1 MLEIFI
7 PLVILAFI
15 AEYFAATLGMGYGTT
30 LAPILII
37 LGYEPL
43 VLVPAILF
51 SQFLA
56 GFASAAFHH
65 RFRNM
70 NLAEHRDEREAAI
83 IFSVM
88 GVGGVLVA
96 AFANVNLPVQY
107 VKTYIAITVMA
118 MGVLMIANV
127 RRESAYSRSRLA
139 VIGVFAAF
147 NKGISGGGYGPIST
161 SGQIISGIRPRAAIA
176 ITALVEGVICALG
189 IGIYFV
195 LSIYPALLLTF
206 AITVGALIAAPLS
219 AITTASLEQKLLR
232 TVVALST
239 FAIGVVTLILVLSV
253 V

>member
-15 AEYFAATLGMGYGTT
+15 AEFFAATLGMGYGTT

-37 LGYEPL
+37 IGYEPL
-43 VLVPAILF
+43 ILVPAILF

-70 NLAEHRDEREAAI
+70 SLAEHRDEREAAF

-88 GVGGVLVA
+88 GIGGVMVA
-96 AFANVNLPVQY
+96 AFANMNLPAQY
-107 VKTYIAITVMA
+107 VKAYIAITVMA

-127 RRESAYSRSRLA
+127 RRESRYSRSRLGA
-139 VIGVFAAF
+139 IGVFAAF
-147 NKGISGGGYGPIST
+147 NKGISGGGYGPIAT

-176 ITALVEGVICALG
+176 ITALVEGIICALG

-195 LSIYPALLLTF
+195 LSVYPELLLTI

-219 AITTASLEQKLLR
+219 ALTTASLEQNFLR
-232 TVVALST
+232 NVVAIST
-239 FAIGVVTLILVLSV
+239 FAIGLVTLVLVLSPV
-253 V
+253 

>member
-7 PLVILAFI
+7 PLVIIAFT
-15 AEYFAATLGMGYGTT
+15 AEFFAATLGMGYGTT
-30 LAPILII
+30 LAPVLII
-37 LGYEPL
+37 MGYEPL
-43 VLVPAILF
+43 ILVPAILF

-70 NLAEHRDEREAAI
+70 NLAERKEEREAAI

-96 AFANVNLPVQY
+96 VLANINLPALY
-107 VKTYIAITVMA
+107 VKAYIAITVMV
-118 MGVLMIANV
+118 MGMLMIANV
-127 RRESAYSRSRLA
+127 RRESVYSRLRLA

-147 NKGISGGGYGPIST
+147 NKGISGGGYGPIAT

-189 IGIYFV
+189 IGIYFI
-195 LSIYPALLLTF
+195 LSVYPAVILTLG
-206 AITVGALIAAPLS
+206 ITVGALIAAPLS
-219 AITTASLEQKLLR
+219 AFTTASLQQNLLR
-232 TVVALST
+232 NAVAIST
-239 FAIGVVTLILVLSV
+239 FAIGLVTLVLVLSPV
-253 V
+253 

>member
-7 PLVILAFI
+7 PLAILAFV

-37 LGYEPL
+37 IGYEPL
-43 VLVPAILF
+43 VLVPAILS

-70 NLAEHRDEREAAI
+70 NLAEHIDEREAAFL
-83 IFSVM
+83 FSVM
-88 GVGGVLVA
+88 GIGGVLA
-96 AFANVNLPVQY
+96 AALANINLPAQY

-118 MGVLMIANV
+118 MGMLMIANV
-127 RRESAYSRSRLA
+127 RRESGYSRSRLA
-139 VIGVFAAF
+139 VIGIFAAF

-195 LSIYPALLLTF
+195 LSVYPGFLLTF
-206 AITVGALIAAPLS
+206 AITVGALLAAPFS
-219 AITTASLEQKLLR
+219 ALTTASLEQNLLR
-232 TVVALST
+232 SVVAFST
-239 FAIGVVTLILVLSV
+239 FAIGLVTLILVLSPI
-253 V
+253 

>member
-1 MLEIFI
+1 MLETFI
-7 PLVILAFI
+7 PLAILAFI
-15 AEYFAATLGMGYGTT
+15 AEYAAATLGMGYGTT

-37 LGYEPL
+37 MGYEPL

-56 GFASAAFHH
+56 GFVSAAFHH

-70 NLAEHRDEREAAI
+70 NLTEHEDEREAAV

-96 AFANVNLPVQY
+96 AFANINLPAQY

-118 MGVLMIANV
+118 MGLLMIANV
-127 RRESAYSRSRLA
+127 RRESKYSRSRLGA
-139 VIGVFAAF
+139 IGVFAAF
-147 NKGISGGGYGPIST
+147 NKGISGGGYGPIAT

-189 IGIYFV
+189 IGIYSV
-195 LSIYPALLLTF
+195 LSVTPAVLLTL
-206 AITVGALIAAPLS
+206 AITVGALVAAPLS
-219 AITTASLEQKLLR
+219 AFTTASLEQNLLR
-232 TVVALST
+232 RVVALST
-239 FAIGVVTLILVLSV
+239 FAIGLITLILVLSLV
-253 V
+253 

>member
-1 MLEIFI
+1 MLDIFI
-7 PLVILAFI
+7 PLVILAFV

-30 LAPILII
+30 LAPVLII

-56 GFASAAFHH
+56 GFAAAGFHH

-70 NLAEHRDEREAAI
+70 TLSENREEREAAI
-83 IFSVM
+83 IFSAM
-88 GVGGVLVA
+88 GLGGVIVA
-96 AFANVNLPVQY
+96 AFANLSLPALS
-107 VKTYIAITVMA
+107 VKSYIAITVMA

-127 RRESAYSRSRLA
+127 RRESPYSRSRLA

-147 NKGISGGGYGPIST
+147 NKGISGGGYGPIAT

-189 IGIYFV
+189 IAIYYV
-195 LSIYPALLLTF
+195 LAVYPAVILTLGM
-206 AITVGALIAAPLS
+206 TVGALIAAPLS
-219 AITTASLEQKLLR
+219 ALTTAKLEQNLLR
-232 TVVALST
+232 TVVAIST
-239 FAIGVVTLILVLSV
+239 FAIGLVTLVLVLLPA
-253 V
+253 